1 MLPRI
6 ERAKG
11 CDFIQITDGVNHSN
25 SSIITIEDL
34 YKSMLD
40 LGKYVEVVE
49 EEPQPLVHEV
59 HPVDKR
65 PEMTWKRR
73 KIQKWMEIRHV
84 PFDDNDTKSDL
95 LMKIEA
101 HK

>member
-1 MLPRI
+1 MLPKI

-11 CDFIQITDGVNHSN
+11 CDFIQITDGENHSN
-25 SSIITIEDL
+25 SNIITIEDL
-34 YKSMLD
+34 YMSMQSM
-40 LGKYVEVVE
+40 GVSFEVVE
-49 EEPQPLVHEV
+49 DEPEPLTHEV
-59 HPVDKR
+59 HPVGKK

-73 KIQKWMEIRHV
+73 KIQKWMKENDI

-95 LMKIEA
+95 LMKIEV